1 VIGQRSSPAP
11 AEPLIAGAV
20 HGLRAWT
27 VEGERISAWM
37 QGQQWE
43 TGGAPTR
50 ARCLNGAG
58 HLAPGTACGC
68 GLHGFHPWSPLAR
81 RALTGSVRPGQVAG
95 IVEAWGEMEIHTDGF
110 RAELARPLAF
120 FLAVD
125 AGPARRACVHAL
137 AAAHGAHVVD
147 FADTSDLR
155 QVCAVLAPAALD
167 ERFVQAMVP
176 SEGEETHPPARA
188 AERIAAA
195 ADWLGFAVGTAVVL
209 AVWGLIGA
217 EALSLAADLLAD

>member
-1 VIGQRSSPAP
+1 VIGERSSPAP

-37 QGQQWE
+37 RGQQWE
-43 TGGAPTR
+43 AGGAPTR

-58 HLAPGTACGC
+58 HLAPGTSCGC

-81 RALTGSVRPGQVAG
+81 RALAGSVRPGHVAG

-120 FLAVD
+120 FLPAD
-125 AGPARRACVHAL
+125 AGPARRAGVHAL

-147 FADTSDLR
+147 LADTPDLR
-155 QVCAVLAPAALD
+155 QVWAALAPAALD
-167 ERFVQAMVP
+167 EGFVHALVP
-176 SEGEETHPPARA
+176 SEGEAAQRPARA
-188 AERIAAA
+188 GERIAAA
-195 ADWLGFAVGTAVVL
+195 ADWLGFIVGMAVVL
-209 AVWGLIGA
+209 AVWGLVAA
-217 EALSLAADLLAD
+217 ETLSLAADLLAD